1 MKRII
6 STTILLLMLGL
17 ALPALADDPLPAI
30 ESGAADAELGEQ
42 NAPLDTPLEQTIT
55 TIRQEARAQVD
66 LLAGQ
71 LAAAAPGSYQARE
84 LEAEITQTKV
94 DAEIA
99 ILQAIITDAR
109 QAGDGPRMV
118 EAEAALDRLVNP
130 EDYRT
135 PATPVERTVPAG
147 R

>member
-6 STTILLLMLGL
+6 PTTILLLMLGL
-17 ALPALADDPLPAI
+17 ALPALAEDPLPAI

-42 NAPLDTPLEQTIT
+42 NAPLDTPLEQTIA
-55 TIRQEARAQVD
+55 TIRQEARAQIY
-66 LLAGQ
+66 Q
-71 LAAAAPGSYQARE
+71 LADQLATVSPGSAEARE
-84 LEAEITQTKV
+84 FEAEITQTKV

-99 ILQAIITDAR
+99 ILQAIIADAHHV
-109 QAGDGPRMV
+109 GDGPRMV

-130 EDYRT
+130 EDYWT
-135 PATPVERTVPAG
+135 PATPVERTVPSG